1 MRAIIPA
8 MLCLLPLTVSTAWAG
23 NTQSETINKQNVL
36 AFYDSALNK
45 KDFAQAKQYL
55 GETYKQ
61 HNPIAQDGVDGFEK
75 FIAFLKKKYPQ
86 SKSEITQSFVDGDY
100 VILHV
105 KNTGR
110 EPGETKAII
119 DIFKL
124 DNKHKI
130 IEHWDVTQ
138 TVPETLANKNGM
150 F

>member
-55 GETYKQ
+55 GGTYKQ
-61 HNPIAQDGVDGFEK
+61 HNPVAQDGVDGFEK

-110 EPGETKAII
+110 EPGQTKAII

-138 TVPETLANKNGM
+138 TVPEKTASGNSM

>member
-1 MRAIIPA
+1 MRTTIAA
-8 MLCLLPLTVSTAWAG
+8 LFCVLPLAVSTAWAG

-55 GETYKQ
+55 GATYKQ
-61 HNPIAQDGVDGFEK
+61 HNPVAQDGVAGFEK
-75 FIAFLKKKYPQ
+75 FIAFLKQKYPQ
-86 SKSEITQSFVDGDY
+86 SRSEITQSFVDGNY

-124 DNKHKI
+124 DDNHKI

-138 TVPETLANKNGM
+138 TVPEKTASGNSM